1 MLALSTLT
9 VDLTYWH
16 LAGGL
21 VLFGAG
27 MGLAG
32 TPSTTAITAS
42 LPPAKQGVGSAV
54 NDTSRELGSA
64 LGIAILGTILNA
76 GYRNGITPPSPACP
90 PGGHPG
96 PVLHRLP
103 PRRRRPAHR
112 ARPRRRH
119 PHHRRP
125 HAFVDAATT
134 AFATAATVLI
144 TTAVVAAL
152 TAPRRD
158 YTTHEG
164 AGAAKNDQAQEGADP
179 VQFRT
184 HPPPE
189 QRRPRCRHRP
199 PRNRILH

>member
-64 LGIAILGTILNA
+64 LGIAI
-76 GYRNGITPPSPACP
+76 
-90 PGGHPG
+90 
-96 PVLHRLP
+96 
-103 PRRRRPAHR
+103 
-112 ARPRRRH
+112 
-119 PHHRRP
+119 
-125 HAFVDAATT
+125 
-134 AFATAATVLI
+134 
-144 TTAVVAAL
+144 
-152 TAPRRD
+152 
-158 YTTHEG
+158 
-164 AGAAKNDQAQEGADP
+164 
-179 VQFRT
+179 
-184 HPPPE
+184 
-189 QRRPRCRHRP
+189 
-199 PRNRILH
+199 